1 MVDSHARSGS
11 GMLDAYGKS
20 VVVYFRC
27 LIELQNHIC
36 SLAGSLR
43 RDQRLFEIAGVRV
56 VAFVESVDFS
66 SNVRVSKRKRSV
78 GSCVSV
84 VVSDVDSDVEFVS
97 DVTEKTMLFDPIG
110 LLGTPSSKVKVHG
123 AG

>member
-11 GMLDAYGKS
+11 GILDAYGKS

-43 RDQRLFEIAGVRV
+43 RLFEIAGVRV

-66 SNVRVSKRKRSV
+66 SNVRVSKR
-78 GSCVSV
+78 
-84 VVSDVDSDVEFVS
+84 
-97 DVTEKTMLFDPIG
+97 
-110 LLGTPSSKVKVHG
+110 
-123 AG
+123 